1 MRGIGK
7 LKYLD
12 ELMRLLETKPDK
24 LRIQIVYTYSAS
36 FTHSPFLSST
46 QNISLTES
54 SKPFLPSISVDLHV
68 TALA

>member
-24 LRIQIVYTYSAS
+24 LRIQIIYIYIFRIIHTLSILIEYSKYL
-36 FTHSPFLSST
+36 THRVL
-46 QNISLTES
+46 QAI
-54 SKPFLPSISVDLHV
+54 PS
-68 TALA
+68 